1 MQAPATQVV
10 PLLHV
15 VPHTPQLAL
24 SFFSLTH
31 APLQAVRPAGHW
43 LRHAPPPQTCPLA
56 HFIEHALQFAGSL
69 LVLVQVPSQSVWPAG
84 QTCVVSEMQT
94 PARHSSSF
102 VHALPHM
109 PQFPGS

>member
-1 MQAPATQVV
+1 LQAPLTQLS
-10 PLLHV
+10 PLLHA

-24 SFFSLTH
+24 SFFSLTQ
-31 APLQAVRPAGHW
+31 APVHDVRPAGHW

-56 HFIEHALQFAGSL
+56 HFIAHALQFAGSL

-94 PARHSSSF
+94 PARHSSLF
-102 VHALPHM
+102 AHALPQV